1 MQTHPFPLADRFAAL
16 KQSTAEL
23 GAAHALVLAL
33 LVRLLDG
40 LVALA
45 RRWQAAPRRRRHP
58 LAGKGP
64 IPRDWMVRCQPG
76 RGFRPAFHVRP
87 VIQHPPSRALMS
99 NRTCS
104 GHPAALVPPANPPAD
119 MNESP
124 PLAMS
129 EP

>member
-1 MQTHPFPLADRFAAL
+1 MQTHPIPLADHFAAL

-45 RRWQAAPRRRRHP
+45 RRWQAPPRRRRHP

-76 RGFRPAFHVRP
+76 RGFRPSFPAP
-87 VIQHPPSRALMS
+87 VLRTPAHLLRTPPEPAGSPAARAL
-99 NRTCS
+99 
-104 GHPAALVPPANPPAD
+104 
-119 MNESP
+119 SP
-124 PLAMS
+124 QT
-129 EP
+129 

>member
-1 MQTHPFPLADRFAAL
+1 MQTHPFPLADRLAAL

-33 LVRLLDG
+33 LVRLFDG

-45 RRWQAAPRRRRHP
+45 RRWQSAPRRRRHP

-76 RGFRPAFHVRP
+76 RGFRPAFPAP
-87 VIQHPPSRALMS
+87 VLRTPAHRLRTPPEPAGS
-99 NRTCS
+99 
-104 GHPAALVPPANPPAD
+104 HPARAI
-119 MNESP
+119 SP
-124 PLAMS
+124 RV
-129 EP
+129 